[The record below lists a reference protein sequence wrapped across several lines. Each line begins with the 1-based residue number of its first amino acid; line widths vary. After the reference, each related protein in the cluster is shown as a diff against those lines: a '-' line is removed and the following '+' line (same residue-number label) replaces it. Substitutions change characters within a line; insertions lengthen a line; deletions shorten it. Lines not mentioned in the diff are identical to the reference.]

1 MERGGW
7 WDTPHR
13 LVESDT
19 TKHSTARG
27 EGCSE
32 IKRFNKNKWREK
44 VGQ

>member
-19 TKHSTARG
+19 TKHSTARVRDVLKSRDLTKISG
-27 EGCSE
+27 GR
-32 IKRFNKNKWREK
+32 K
-44 VGQ
+44 